1 MNKMFTTMF
10 DCIASHMEGLE
21 ERKPKRELELHA
33 EYEELDKE
41 YRRLLSSGASQE
53 LWRDYNRRK
62 DINRKK
68 QEAYYY
74 GS

>member
-1 MNKMFTTMF
+1 MF
-10 DCIASHMEGLE
+10 DCIVAHSAE
-21 ERKPKRELELHA
+21 ERKPRRELELHA

-53 LWRDYNRRK
+53 LWRDYNLRK
-62 DINRKK
+62 DINTNK
-68 QEAYYY
+68 QRDYYY